1 MHWFLSDVSEKSWR
15 CSLGHLVGKEVGLC
29 KEGGVGTIAMIHV
42 LHKIIQKRTCWKEEK
57 KVIDKFAQLLKIELP
72 TSENLFIVG
81 YYYKYTT
88 QDVLCIVILQ
98 LLKFRGIKFEIVE
111 TWFLN

>member
-1 MHWFLSDVSEKSWR
+1 M
-15 CSLGHLVGKEVGLC
+15 
-29 KEGGVGTIAMIHV
+29 
-42 LHKIIQKRTCWKEEK
+42 
-57 KVIDKFAQLLKIELP
+57 IDKFAQLLKIELP

-111 TWFLN
+111 T